1 MCLVQ
6 RPGNTNAETFNTIAA
21 TGRTVKTVDCDLAD
35 LDAVRTL
42 FARAL
47 QVMQGQIHILVNCAG
62 IQRRSPAVSFSE
74 QDWDDVRTKR
84 SFFLLTICYHLCI
97 VLLLVRV
104 LFYHV
109 HVRAWPGSS
118 CRNARRCAMV

>member
-84 SFFLLTICYHLCI
+84 SFFPLYYLLSLVHCASSRSGV
-97 VLLLVRV
+97 VLSCSRPSL
-104 LFYHV
+104 
-109 HVRAWPGSS
+109 AWFIMP
-118 CRNARRCAMV
+118 

>member
-6 RPGNTNAETFNTIAA
+6 RPGNTNSETFSTIAA

-47 QVMQGQIHILVNCAG
+47 EVMQGQIHVLVNCAG

-74 QDWDDVRTKR
+74 QDWDDVRTQR
-84 SFFLLTICYHLCI
+84 FLSFSLLTICYHLCN
-97 VLLLVRV
+97 VLLFVPPFMVPSAVV
-104 LFYHV
+104 L
-109 HVRAWPGSS
+109 S
-118 CRNARRCAMV
+118 CSCLSLALFIMP